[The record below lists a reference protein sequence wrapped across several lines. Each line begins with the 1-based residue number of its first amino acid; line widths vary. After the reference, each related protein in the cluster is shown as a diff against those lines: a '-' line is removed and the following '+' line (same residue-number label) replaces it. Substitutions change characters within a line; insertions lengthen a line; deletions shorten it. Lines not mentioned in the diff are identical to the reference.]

1 MEHKRKGIA
10 LAEQRAPSL
19 NVIWMKDTIHDV
31 PLQRPRELAG
41 AIRSFLESRA

>member
-10 LAEQRAPSL
+10 LAEQRALSL
-19 NVIWMKDTIHDV
+19 KVAWMNDTIHDV
-31 PLQRPRELAG
+31 PLQRPQELAG